1 MSQPSDTLKL
11 TVHYGYYLE
20 VMTSTLNQRLDRFLC
35 FCQFLLGASVFADS
49 AFGWL
54 IGFLIAAI
62 SAAQL
67 ACKPGAAAGH
77 ARLQAQRYRV
87 LCDDLETL
95 DHATAQARLHDIEKN
110 DSTVN
115 TLLCN
120 PARLRACIALG
131 FRKDASLT
139 RKERL
144 TAWMGGGIPE

>member
-1 MSQPSDTLKL
+1 MSKPSETLRL

-49 AFGWL
+49 TFGWL

-67 ACKPGAAAGH
+67 AYKPGAAAGH
-77 ARLQAQRYRV
+77 AKLQAQRYKI
-87 LCDDLETL
+87 LCDELNTL
-95 DHATAQARLHDIEKN
+95 DSAAAQAKLHDIEEN
-110 DSTVN
+110 DSPIN

-131 FRKDASLT
+131 FQKDAVLT
-139 RKERL
+139 GKERL
-144 TAWMGGGIPE
+144 VACLGGGIPE